1 MPDCRISPLGRYTY
15 GQRLEQETRRLQ
27 VRVVT
32 HETREAFLE
41 LFTAK
46 GRPGFR
52 WCTAL
57 GHSKMYASVGFER
70 EGKTR
75 RWVLAT

>member
-15 GQRLEQETRRLQ
+15 GQRLEQETRAAPVSAGAR
-27 VRVVT
+27 
-32 HETREAFLE
+32 H
-41 LFTAK
+41 
-46 GRPGFR
+46 
-52 WCTAL
+52 W
-57 GHSKMYASVGFER
+57 GHSKVYASVGFER